1 MSSFGFALYR
11 HRSAHRHPD
20 ICPHL
25 AKHVKSC
32 WPHCLDGAL
41 FAILHNCSFCCLA
54 CKCFFFFSLL
64 YNANLVLHTCNAFVK
79 CFRDIVRLSVKV
91 IWPGHSL
98 AFTHAALHMHSLLL
112 KCYRKLSPSIWDA
125 HARYCF
131 VNFTFSNLDRYDKVN
146 KKSWKLACSK
156 LFVWCMFVCCVHWYS
171 QIAVK
176 PGALNP
182 FTTACIALPGRLYC
196 MFFP

>member
-25 AKHVKSC
+25 AKHVESC
-32 WPHCLDGAL
+32 WPHCLDV
-41 FAILHNCSFCCLA
+41 LHYLQSCTIAVFVVWPAN
-54 CKCFFFFSLL
+54 FFFSLL
-64 YNANLVLHTCNAFVK
+64 YNANLVLHSCDAFVK
-79 CFRDIVRLSVKV
+79 YYRDIMRLSVKV

-98 AFTHAALHMHSLLL
+98 AFTHAALHVHSSLL
-112 KCYRKLSPSIWDA
+112 KCHRKLSPSISDA

-156 LFVWCMFVCCVHWYS
+156 VFVLCMFVYCGHWYS
-171 QIAVK
+171 RIAVK
-176 PGALNP
+176 QGALN
-182 FTTACIALPGRLYC
+182 
-196 MFFP
+196 